1 MRKILLII
9 FYIFLC
15 PCFVFADIDSV
26 FYNSNNLYNSNQF
39 DKALEGYLAIV
50 NEDEN
55 NGVLY
60 YNIGNC
66 YYRLNQLGYA
76 RLYYEKSKLYNPT
89 DRDILHNIEIIET
102 QLIDQINQVPEFFL
116 IRFIKSINKQFSPSQ
131 WGYLMVFVLYFNLFL
146 FLLFLF
152 TNLVD
157 TRLNC
162 LRGLLFSV
170 PVLLCVAFFLI
181 YSNLPAKYNDAV
193 LVAPN
198 AYVKTAPSESADDY
212 FIIHEGLK
220 FQVIDQVSN
229 WSRISLLDGKDGW
242 VKTVD
247 FEVIK

>member
-1 MRKILLII
+1 MRKSLLVILCV
-9 FYIFLC
+9 FLC

-26 FYNSNNLYNSNQF
+26 FYNSNNLYNSNHF

-50 NEDEN
+50 NEDVN
-55 NGVLY
+55 NGALY

-76 RLYYEKSKLYNPT
+76 RLYYEKAKLYNPT
-89 DRDILHNIEIIET
+89 DRDVLHNIEIVET

-116 IRFIKSINKQFSPSQ
+116 MRFIKNINKKFSPSQ

-152 TNLVD
+152 ANLAD
-157 TRLNC
+157 TRINC

-170 PVLLCVAFFLI
+170 PVLLCVVFFLI
-181 YSNLPAKYNDAV
+181 YSNLPAKYSDAV

-198 AYVKTAPSESADDY
+198 AYVKTAPSDSADDY